1 MHGFMKRTKKKC
13 APTPLYISPAQLSLD
28 CFKSPFEQHLNF
40 KNRWVV
46 LATLIPWDEVCN
58 LYIKHVG
65 VSDTGRPPLNP
76 RVVLGSLI
84 IKHMCNL
91 DDRETVDQISE
102 NIYMQYFLGYSSFTS
117 EAPFDASLFVEFRKR
132 LGMDILNI
140 INEKIASLKTH
151 IETKEKKTLP
161 TIDLKSPSDHNRIH
175 AEPLMNSQ
183 HEADEKETTPIHDL
197 EPLPDQ
203 NSNPTEPKNKGRIIF
218 DATAC
223 PQDIAYPTD
232 LDLLSDARK
241 KSEELIDKLYSPA
254 LLQKKPRTYRRIA
267 RKLYLNTA
275 QKRNKSRK
283 QIRKA
288 VGSQLRLLKRNLKSI
303 NSLLDTYQEIPLKP
317 KDYKYLLVINTLYEQ
332 QQQMYD
338 SNSHRIEDRIV
349 SIHQPHVRPIVR
361 GKSQAKVEFGAKI
374 HVSIIDGISFLDE
387 LSWDAFNE
395 GSHMMDYVEK
405 YHQRFGCYPRELLA
419 DQIYCTRANRAAIK
433 EKGIKLLAKPLGR
446 PSAVK
451 VHVSP
456 GERNPIEGKFG
467 QAKTAY
473 GLNRIK
479 ARLIG
484 TSESWIASIILV
496 LNLVKLAG
504 VALPCFIVKFI
515 DDFSDSFS
523 ARWMIVP
530 KSRFAYENCRQMIL
544 LPEIFNSNRINLKR
558 AC

>member
-1 MHGFMKRTKKKC
+1 MIKTKKKR
-13 APTPLYISPAQLSLD
+13 APTPLYVSPAQLSLD
-28 CFKSPFEQHLNF
+28 CFETPFEKHLNL
-40 KNRWVV
+40 KNRWII
-46 LATLIPWDEVCN
+46 LATLIPWDEISN
-58 LYIKHVG
+58 LYLKHVG

-76 RVVLGSLI
+76 RVVLGSLM
-84 IKHMCNL
+84 IKHLCNL

-132 LGMDILNI
+132 LGMDTLNA

-151 IETKEKKTLP
+151 LETKEKET
-161 TIDLKSPSDHNRIH
+161 TATTDLKSPSDQDSNRT
-175 AEPLMNSQ
+175 EPLMEPQ
-183 HEADEKETTPIHDL
+183 QETDEKQTMPIPDL
-197 EPLPDQ
+197 GPLPEQD
-203 NSNPTEPKNKGRIIF
+203 SKPKEPKNKGRIIF

-241 KSEELIDKLYSPA
+241 KSEELIDVLYSPE
-254 LLQKKPRTYRRIA
+254 LHKKKPRTYRKIG
-267 RKLYLNTA
+267 RKFYLKTA
-275 QKRNKSRK
+275 QKKNKSRK

-288 VGSQLRLLKRNLKSI
+288 VGVQLRMLKRNLKSI
-303 NSLLDTYQEIPLKP
+303 NHLLDAYPQIPLKP
-317 KDYKYLLVINTLYEQ
+317 KEYKYLLVIYTFFEQ

-338 SNSHRIEDRIV
+338 SRSHRIEDRIV

-374 HVSIIDGISFLDE
+374 HLSVIDGISFLDE

-405 YHQRFGCYPRELLA
+405 YYKRFGCYPRELLA
-419 DQIYCTRANRAAIK
+419 DQIYCTRANRAALK

-446 PSAVK
+446 PSAVQ

-456 GERNPIEGKFG
+456 GERNPVEGKFG

-473 GLNRIK
+473 GLNRIR
-479 ARLIG
+479 ARLQN

-504 VALPCFIVKFI
+504 AALPCLIVKIFL
-515 DDFSDSFS
+515 SFS
-523 ARWMIVP
+523 AKVMFNEVSQNPCEI
-530 KSRFAYENCRQMIL
+530 NRQMIL
-544 LPEIFNSNRINLKR
+544 MSEILDSHRGKLKL
-558 AC
+558 AA

>member
-1 MHGFMKRTKKKC
+1 MKKVLKKR
-13 APTPLYISPAQLSLD
+13 APTPVYISPNQLTLD
-28 CFKSPFEQHLNF
+28 CFKTPFEQQLNPT
-40 KNRWVV
+40 NRWVV
-46 LATLIPWDEVCN
+46 LSHLIPWDEVCN

-84 IKHMCNL
+84 IKHLCNL

-132 LGMDILNI
+132 LGMDTLNA

-151 IETKEKKTLP
+151 LETT
-161 TIDLKSPSDHNRIH
+161 
-175 AEPLMNSQ
+175 
-183 HEADEKETTPIHDL
+183 EKEITPTTDL
-197 EPLPDQ
+197 EPLPD
-203 NSNPTEPKNKGRIIF
+203 NSNSTESKNKGRIIF

-254 LLQKKPRTYRRIA
+254 LHEKKPRTYRRIA
-267 RKLYLNTA
+267 RKLYLKTA
-275 QKRNKSRK
+275 QKKNKSRK
-283 QIRKA
+283 QIHKA
-288 VGSQLRLLKRNLKSI
+288 TGDQLRLLKRNLKSI
-303 NSLLDTYQEIPLKP
+303 NRLLDAYPQIPLKP

-338 SNSHRIEDRIV
+338 SQSHRIEDRIV
-349 SIHQPHVRPIVR
+349 SIHQPYVRPIVR

-374 HVSIIDGISFLDE
+374 HVSVIDGISFLDE

-395 GSHMMDYVEK
+395 GSHMMEYVEK

-419 DQIYCTRANRAAIK
+419 DQIYCTRANRAALK

-446 PSAVK
+446 PSAVQ

-479 ARLIG
+479 ARLRD
-484 TSESWIASIILV
+484 TSEAWIASIILV

-504 VALPCFIVKFI
+504 VALLCIIVTY
-515 DDFSDSFS
+515 SENLYASFS
-523 ARWMIVP
+523 ARWMVVP
-530 KSRFAYENCRQMIL
+530 KSRNAYDNCRQLTLIL
-544 LPEIFNSNRINLKR
+544 KYSILTKLTLKSSF
-558 AC
+558 

>member
-1 MHGFMKRTKKKC
+1 MKKATKKC
-13 APTPLYISPAQLSLD
+13 APTPLYVSPNQLSID
-28 CFKSPFEQHLNF
+28 CFKTPFELHLNF

-46 LATLIPWDEVCN
+46 LAKLIPWDEVCN
-58 LYIKHVG
+58 LYLKHVG

-84 IKHMCNL
+84 IKHLGNL

-132 LGMDILNI
+132 LGMDTLNA

-151 IETKEKKTLP
+151 LETKEKGTKATS
-161 TIDLKSPSDHNRIH
+161 DLKPPCDQDSNGD
-175 AEPLMNSQ
+175 ELLMKSQ
-183 HEADEKETTPIHDL
+183 PEADEKQVAPMPEL
-197 EPLPDQ
+197 EPLPDH
-203 NSNPTEPKNKGRIIF
+203 NSNAIGSKNKGRIIF

-223 PQDIAYPTD
+223 PQDIAFPTD
-232 LDLLSDARK
+232 LDLLSDSRK

-254 LLQKKPRTYRRIA
+254 LHDKKPRTYRRIA
-267 RKLYLNTA
+267 RKLYLKTA
-275 QKRNKSRK
+275 QKKNKSRK
-283 QIRKA
+283 LIRKA
-288 VGSQLRLLKRNLKSI
+288 VGIQLRLLKRNLKSI
-303 NSLLDTYQEIPLKP
+303 NSLLDAYQGIPLKP
-317 KDYKYLLVINTLYEQ
+317 KDYKYLLVINTLYDQ
-332 QQQMYD
+332 QQQMFD
-338 SNSHRIEDRIV
+338 SRSHRIEDRIA

-374 HVSIIDGISFLDE
+374 HLSVIDGISFLDE

-405 YHQRFGCYPRELLA
+405 YYQRFGCYPRELLA
-419 DQIYCTRANRAAIK
+419 DQIYCTRANRAALK

-446 PSAVK
+446 PSAVQI
-451 VHVSP
+451 HVSP

-479 ARLIG
+479 ARLKD

-504 VALPCFIVKFI
+504 AALPCFIVKRML
-515 DDFSDSFS
+515 SFS
-523 ARWMIVP
+523 AKGVFELVSQNP
-530 KSRFAYENCRQMIL
+530 YEIKRQIIL
-544 LPEIFNSNRINLKR
+544 IPEILYSQRVKLKIV
-558 AC
+558 A